1 MNKMKKNFLMFAAL
15 VATTLGFTACSSDD
29 DLASAEQEARGVVKT
44 EFTISIPQRTSGVT
58 RMTTATVQGQMS
70 GNAQN
75 PTFRGIQDIFLY
87 PLPGSATY
95 LKTTAGASATNLP
108 KAVTL
113 FKGTSA
119 NGWDGPSSNT
129 SNNMIDAP
137 TSTYSS
143 LNSSSSHL
151 YKDVE
156 IPIGTS
162 SLMFYGEALR
172 TTSSTDFQNGAIK
185 KNLDESSI
193 KLSDIRFWPRG
204 IVTTNEVTS
213 NGENIAKYMT
223 AIAQAT
229 GWSTTKDV
237 ALATMYERFTSTR
250 AGSWR
255 NVKAIVQELY
265 SDIYSRT
272 TNGHTDETPNSVLA
286 EANAIKDAILDF
298 TIGTTSTKFVTSSN
312 GSTLTFVDDKTLGT
326 YPEDMRLPDGAAQI
340 SWDNTNTD
348 ASKWQFNALTATGNT
363 GLNVAALTSYAYP
376 APLYYQVLS
385 DIRVSESSKYSA
397 YSTYNKWS
405 DVLSAY
411 ETVPDSDPVQY
422 YREVTS
428 KTRSI
433 AVDDQIQYAVGRL
446 DLTVQASSFSMKDF
460 SGSNVSATGENF
472 KLTGVFIDGQK
483 EVDYQFHPV
492 TYATTTDEN
501 NAVSYTVYDN
511 DINGNIYLT
520 SDAPT
525 VMNHTLLLESK
536 AGQAINIALEFL
548 NNSTKTIIGKNNC
561 IIHPGCKFYLKGVL
575 DPSSKTIKN
584 VFKQD
589 YITKATLTVPNFQN
603 AYNILP
609 DLRAPELELGMSV
622 NLTWEKG
629 ETYAINIE

>member
-1 MNKMKKNFLMFAAL
+1 MNKMKKYLLMFAAL
-15 VATTLGFTACSSDD
+15 VVTAGFTACSSEN
-29 DLASAEQEARGVVKT
+29 DLSSADQEGRGVVKT
-44 EFTISIPQRTSGVT
+44 EFTISIPQRASGVT
-58 RMTTATVQGQMS
+58 RMTTDAVQGQMS
-70 GNAQN
+70 GAAQN

-87 PLPGSATY
+87 PLPGSATD
-95 LKTTAGASATNLP
+95 LKTSDVAKTTNLP

-119 NGWDGPSSNT
+119 NGWEGPSSNT
-129 SNNMIDAP
+129 DNNMIDGT

-156 IPIGTS
+156 IPVGTS

-172 TTSSTDFQNGAIK
+172 GTNTTNFQNGAIN
-185 KNLDESSI
+185 KNLNESSI
-193 KLSDIRFWPRG
+193 KLSGIRFWPQS
-204 IVTTNEVTS
+204 IVTDNEVTS
-213 NGENIAKYMT
+213 NGENIAKYMSD
-223 AIAQAT
+223 IAKAT

-237 ALATMYERFTSTR
+237 VLATLYERFTSTR

-265 SDIYSRT
+265 KGIYSRT
-272 TNGHTDETPNSVLA
+272 TNGHTEGTPNSVFA
-286 EANAIKDAILDF
+286 EANAIEDAILNS
-298 TIGTTSTKFVTSSN
+298 TIGTTTTKFVTSRN
-312 GSTLTFVDDKTLGT
+312 GSTLTFVDDVTLGS

-340 SWDNTNTD
+340 SWDDSNL
-348 ASKWQFNALTATGNT
+348 KFNALTATGNT
-363 GLNVAALTSYAYP
+363 GLNVAELTSYAFP

-397 YSTYNKWS
+397 YSTATNWDK
-405 DVLSAY
+405 VLDAY
-411 ETVPDSDPVQY
+411 EKDPNSNPEDY
-422 YREVTS
+422 YRTVTS

-446 DLTVQASSFSMKDF
+446 DLTVQAASFSLKDF
-460 SGSNVSATGENF
+460 SGNNVTATGTNF
-472 KLTGVFIDGQK
+472 QLTGVFIDGQK

-501 NAVSYTVYDN
+501 NAISYTVYDN

-622 NLTWEKG
+622 NLTWETG
-629 ETYAINIE
+629 ETYEVTIE

>member
-15 VATTLGFTACSSDD
+15 VAASLGFTACSSDD

-70 GNAQN
+70 GNAQH

-95 LKTTAGASATNLP
+95 LKSAAGASATNLP

-129 SNNMIDAP
+129 SNNMIDGTA
-137 TSTYSS
+137 S

-172 TTSSTDFQNGAIK
+172 TTSTTANFQYGAIK
-185 KNLDESSI
+185 KNLDVSSI
-193 KLSDIRFWPRG
+193 KLSDIRFWPHA

-229 GWSTTKDV
+229 GWSSTKDV

-265 SDIYSRT
+265 SNIYSRT
-272 TNGHTDETPNSVLA
+272 TNGHTDETPNSVFA
-286 EANAIKDAILDF
+286 EADAIESAILN
-298 TIGTTSTKFVTSSN
+298 TSIGTTTTTTKFVTSRS
-312 GSTLTFVDDKTLGT
+312 GSTLTFVDDATLGT
-326 YPEDMRLPDGAAQI
+326 YPEDMGLPDGAAQI
-340 SWDNTNTD
+340 SWDNSNSDHT
-348 ASKWQFNALTATGNT
+348 KWQFNALTATGNT

-397 YSTYNKWS
+397 YSTAGNW
-405 DVLSAY
+405 DGVLAAY
-411 ETVPDSDPVQY
+411 EKVPNTDQY

-460 SGSNVSATGENF
+460 NGNDVSATGENF

-520 SDAPT
+520 SNAPT
-525 VMNHTLLLESK
+525 AMNHTLLLESK
-536 AGQAINIALEFL
+536 ANQTINIALEFL
-548 NNSTKTIIGKNNC
+548 NNSEKTIIGKNNC
-561 IIHPGCKFYLKGVL
+561 IIHPGCKFYLKGEL
-575 DPSSKTIKN
+575 NPDSKTIKN

-589 YITKATLTVPNFQN
+589 YITKAALTVKSFEN

-622 NLTWEKG
+622 NLTWEEG
-629 ETYAINIE
+629 ETYAIDIK

>member
-1 MNKMKKNFLMFAAL
+1 MNKMKKYFLMFAAL
-15 VATTLGFTACSSDD
+15 VAASLGFTACSSED

-87 PLPGSATY
+87 PLPGSATD
-95 LKTTAGASATNLP
+95 LKTKEGASATNLP

-129 SNNMIDAP
+129 SNNMIDGTA
-137 TSTYSS
+137 S

-185 KNLDESSI
+185 KNLDVSSI

-204 IVTTNEVTS
+204 IVTS
-213 NGENIAKYMT
+213 NVVSNNGKNIADYMT
-223 AIAQAT
+223 TIAKAT

-265 SDIYSRT
+265 SNIYSRT
-272 TNGHTDETPNSVLA
+272 TNGHTDETPNSVFA
-286 EANAIKDAILDF
+286 EADAIESAILN
-298 TIGTTSTKFVTSSN
+298 TSIGTTTTKFVTSSSA
-312 GSTLTFVDDKTLGT
+312 STLTFVADATLGT
-326 YPEDMRLPDGAAQI
+326 YPEDMGLPDGAAQI
-340 SWDNTNTD
+340 SWDNSNSDHT
-348 ASKWQFNALTATGNT
+348 KWQFNALTATENT

-397 YSTYNKWS
+397 YSTATNWS
-405 DVLSAY
+405 TVLSAY
-411 ETVPDSDPVQY
+411 ETVPNTDPVDY

-460 SGSNVSATGENF
+460 NGNDVSATGENF

-511 DINGNIYLT
+511 DINGDIYLR

-525 VMNHTLLLESK
+525 AMNHTLLLESK
-536 AGQAINIALEFL
+536 ANQAINIALEFL
-548 NNSTKTIIGKNNC
+548 NNSKKTIIGKNNC
-561 IIHPGCKFYLKGVL
+561 IIHPGCKFYLKGEL
-575 DPSSKTIKN
+575 NPDSKDIKN

-589 YITKATLTVPNFQN
+589 YITKAALTVKSFEN

-622 NLTWEKG
+622 NLTWEEG
-629 ETYAINIE
+629 ETYAIDIE